1 MRLIREGFL
10 MGKAVRERPTR
21 LAEKLLAIRQML
33 GLSQNGL
40 IRRMGLTD
48 AIVQADISTYEL
60 NQREPPLKILLE
72 YARVAAGGVEGA
84 AQYLEILIDDAL
96 DLPEQIPNPE
106 PTLNRK
112 AQRNRHQER
121 KNKR

>member
-1 MRLIREGFL
+1 MRLIREEFL

-48 AIVQADISTYEL
+48 SIVQADISTYEL

-72 YARVAAGGVEGA
+72 YARAAAGSADGA
-84 AQYLEILIDDAL
+84 AQYLEILIDDVL
-96 DLPEQIPNPE
+96 DLPEQIPNSE

-112 AQRNRHQER
+112 TQRNRHQER
-121 KNKR
+121 KNKG